1 MPAVLGRLENYGP
14 VEQRNHPGNLIVVG
28 MRIAVK
34 FEHAAPVSLPVGVEV
49 DDQVQSAV
57 GVRYR
62 MAIEI
67 DMRFQGLA
75 VAIVVRAPAEVVRV
89 VEQVRDAG
97 YPGKL
102 CQEFLALDNVIQ
114 SGIST
119 AERANSF
126 AYGLV
131 SHLSILVDG
140 MGRIEFRKFRAQ
152 ARRDS
157 CLQEVIDHDVAEW
170 VPPLELFCGGRQ
182 PCQHLFGNHRCATV
196 ITCP

>member
-1 MPAVLGRLENYGP
+1 MPAVLGRLENNGP
-14 VEQRNHPGNLIVVG
+14 VQQRNDPGYLIVVG
-28 MRIAVK
+28 MRIAME
-34 FEHAAPVSLPVGVEV
+34 FEHAAPVGLPVGVEV

-75 VAIVVRAPAEVVRV
+75 VAVVVGTPAEVVGV
-89 VEQVRDAG
+89 VEQVGDAG

-102 CQEFLALDNVIQ
+102 RQEFLALDNVIK
-114 SGIST
+114 SAIST
-119 AERANSF
+119 TERADPF

-131 SHLSILVDG
+131 PHRSILVDG
-140 MGRIEFRKFRAQ
+140 MGWIEFRKFRAQ

-157 CLQEVIDHDVAEW
+157 CLQEVVDHDMAEW

-182 PCQHLFGNHRCATV
+182 PCQDLFGNHRCATV